1 MNRLVQIIAIV
12 FCLASAC
19 AEEKD
24 MAVISVRAMRRLTF
38 EDRFSG
44 HPLGAVPV
52 TFFFRRVGPTNEA
65 LIVGFELSGTAQ
77 PDLDY
82 ARVPDGPEPVET
94 GAIQTVTFAPG
105 ERLKD
110 ASFHV
115 LLGDPQEPSEF
126 IRVRILPPIPNGAMP
141 IIAPQYRVGARGCAT
156 VWILDQDRCVRSVP
170 RPDGR
175 VTCLEFR
182 PFVLPPAFF
191 TTARC
196 QSTGSRLHGWDGFH
210 SVPD

>member
-1 MNRLVQIIAIV
+1 MRWLVQIIAIV

-52 TFFFRRVGPTNEA
+52 TFFFRRLGPTNEA
-65 LIVGFELSGTAQ
+65 LIVAFELSGTAQ
-77 PDLDY
+77 PDIDY
-82 ARVPDGPEPVET
+82 ARISDGLGPADT
-94 GAIQTVTFAPG
+94 GTVQTVTFAPG
-105 ERLKD
+105 KRLQD
-110 ASFHV
+110 ASFYV
-115 LLGDPQEPSEF
+115 ILGDPQEPSEF
-126 IRVRILPPIPNGAMP
+126 IRVRILPPIPNGAVP

-170 RPDGR
+170 RPDGG

-196 QSTGSRLHGWDGFH
+196 RNAPLRFLDWDGFH